1 MRNILYIKK
10 IVYRTNYCL
19 SLRLSIRPSVC
30 LSVFLSV
37 QNAQIEYL
45 RILFGCDYN
54 NKDSSPDDICSQ
66 LNQYKVQSPSSDIFC
81 VTAASPLMLQVT

>member
-1 MRNILYIKK
+1 M
-10 IVYRTNYCL
+10 CL
-19 SLRLSIRPSVC
+19 SHQLLSVSSSLDPSC

>member
-1 MRNILYIKK
+1 M
-10 IVYRTNYCL
+10 CL
-19 SLRLSIRPSVC
+19 SHQLLSVSPSLDPSVC

-54 NKDSSPDDICSQ
+54 NKDMQ
-66 LNQYKVQSPSSDIFC
+66 LS
-81 VTAASPLMLQVT
+81 

>member
-19 SLRLSIRPSVC
+19 SLRLSIR

>member
-19 SLRLSIRPSVC
+19 SLRLSIRLVC
-30 LSVFLSV
+30 LSFSLYKTLRLSICV
-37 QNAQIEYL
+37 SYL
-45 RILFGCDYN
+45 DVISIIKTR
-54 NKDSSPDDICSQ
+54 SAPDDICSQ